1 MDLSEAQQQQLFD
14 HVDESDYS
22 LGDWQAAL
30 SCTFETWLDNNGIT
44 ERPVDAM
51 LGYVHC
57 CTLTKAATLSSP
69 DLSELLRENLD
80 QYGFDAAQGASADLA
95 N

>member
-1 MDLSEAQQQQLFD
+1 MDLSEAQQQQLFE

-22 LGDWQAAL
+22 LADWQAAL
-30 SCTFETWLDNNGIT
+30 DTFENWLVNKGIT
-44 ERPVDAM
+44 ERPADAM

-80 QYGFDAAQGASADLA
+80 HYGFDAAQGASAEA
-95 N
+95 GE